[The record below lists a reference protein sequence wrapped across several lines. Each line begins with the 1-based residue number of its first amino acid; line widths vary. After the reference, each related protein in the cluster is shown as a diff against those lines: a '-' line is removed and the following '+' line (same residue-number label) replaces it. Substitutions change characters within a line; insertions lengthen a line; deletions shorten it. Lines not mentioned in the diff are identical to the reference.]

1 MPSHPTPR
9 TISHPG
15 WSGLLLLLFAAL
27 VGGCSTPSLPSP
39 PPVSASPL
47 PACPDRPNCVR
58 TARTYDQS
66 AEAVFTAAQQALD
79 ALGPAE
85 LQVQPDRRRADAV
98 YRVALVFKD
107 DMAVAV
113 TANGGPTTLHA
124 RSESRVG
131 YSDLGVN
138 ERRVARFFEAVADH
152 LPSS

>member
-1 MPSHPTPR
+1 M
-9 TISHPG
+9 
-15 WSGLLLLLFAAL
+15 
-27 VGGCSTPSLPSP
+27 
-39 PPVSASPL
+39 SASPL

-58 TARTYDQS
+58 TARTYDRS
-66 AEAVFTAAQQALD
+66 AEAVFAAAKQALD

-113 TANGGPTTLHA
+113 TADDGTTTLHA

-138 ERRVARFFEAVADH
+138 ERRVARFFAAVDEA
-152 LPSS
+152 L